1 VSVIQTDGPEDN
13 PPCSPSARGV
23 ATERAGPAYSPLDVW
38 SAAYREAVASLGT
51 DIDITILKGDSVADL
66 FRQLEQVDK
75 DAT

>member
-1 VSVIQTDGPEDN
+1 
-13 PPCSPSARGV
+13 
-23 ATERAGPAYSPLDVW
+23 LDVW